1 MKNGPRDG
9 LHFDNDNDFRNADI
23 GINVNDNYMTLF
35 LSMFSPQES
44 GNFRFKCEV
53 PDDYNAIWLDLDK
66 NGIFFKG
73 GTNGDEAILIRNG
86 HTRNTVF

>member
-44 GNFRFKCEV
+44 GNFQFKCEV
-53 PDDYNAIWLDLDK
+53 PDD
-66 NGIFFKG
+66 F
-73 GTNGDEAILIRNG
+73 
-86 HTRNTVF
+86 TRFG